1 MKFSIPKKIIAV
13 ITILSLILPIFSISN
28 PVLAIEKNA
37 RQVLLENQEAYI
49 AELRKIS
56 NFNIKPDSTLQN
68 MEYTYVDI
76 NGRELKVIE
85 KANDDL
91 SYIESQVFIKNEKGE
106 YVPEYTAI
114 TEIGKDKILVTKYEN
129 KKITQN
135 IIDLPTTKPVEYKKN
150 QGAAI
155 NSEPPISDWE
165 LHDT

>member
-49 AELRKIS
+49 AELRRIS

-68 MEYTYVDI
+68 MEY
-76 NGRELKVIE
+76 
-85 KANDDL
+85 
-91 SYIESQVFIKNEKGE
+91 NEKGE

-135 IIDLPTTKPVEYKKN
+135 IIRFTNNKTCR
-150 QGAAI
+150 I
-155 NSEPPISDWE
+155 
-165 LHDT
+165 